1 MSASDGERSPKRQ
14 RLESYSPASPPLNPD
29 TKAFIPPNTPP
40 PSVRMSPSWQA
51 QSSQNNHHQGNSTT
65 FPTPPSTSGFHGHS
79 AGRGAGS
86 EAGGESG
93 RQTPVTDADG
103 EARKDSD
110 GDMEMADRHDGG
122 DRDAEHRRTDHER
135 MRNADAASSLSV
147 AQPLYKLSTTPIP
160 PVRPEP
166 SLDLIQ
172 LYSLQRIQASVA
184 RRDPRTGEKI
194 NKLRKSYENK
204 VKALGLE
211 GRNKAT
217 QNEHELWGLVD
228 PAWEQELEPGLTG
241 WQQKLREVNL
251 PLARTEA
258 HDNVFSKLDA
268 ALALH
273 PGRLPPKEHKEYQS
287 MLGLD
292 DPAVG
297 VKPGMNKVPNG
308 PVSAVAK
315 TAPATQIRNSA
326 PASPGSMA
334 GRPDRA
340 NKKRRYDDA
349 SYVGYQEGYEDDGYS
364 TGGMDDTGRHGSNA
378 AKRQKR
384 KDFPS
389 TSAAGQQSARNSPSA
404 FSNGGQNG
412 MVGVRSS

>member
-51 QSSQNNHHQGNSTT
+51 QSSQNHHQGNSST
-65 FPTPPSTSGFHGHS
+65 FPTPPSTSGFHGH
-79 AGRGAGS
+79 ATGRGAGS
-86 EAGGESG
+86 DAGGDSG
-93 RQTPVTDADG
+93 RQTPVTDAGG
-103 EARKDSD
+103 EVRKDSD
-110 GDMEMADRHDGG
+110 GDMEMADRQDGG
-122 DRDAEHRRTDHER
+122 DGDAEHRRTNHER
-135 MRNADAASSLSV
+135 QRNADAASSSSLSV
-147 AQPLYKLSTTPIP
+147 VQPLHKLSTTPIP
-160 PVRPEP
+160 QVLPHP

-217 QNEHELWGLVD
+217 QNSNELQGLLDPGWNFEHE
-228 PAWEQELEPGLTG
+228 PGVTY
-241 WQQKLREVNL
+241 WQAKVRDSNMQLGNKDAED
-251 PLARTEA
+251 EI
-258 HDNVFSKLDA
+258 FSKLSA
-268 ALALH
+268 AFDLH

-292 DPAVG
+292 DPAAG
-297 VKPGMNKVPNG
+297 VKPAMNKAPNG
-308 PVSAVAK
+308 PVSAMAK
-315 TAPATQIRNSA
+315 TAPAAQIRNSA
-326 PASPGSMA
+326 PASPGNMA

-340 NKKRRYDDA
+340 NKKRRYDD
-349 SYVGYQEGYEDDGYS
+349 SSFVGYQEGYEDDGYS
-364 TGGMDDTGRHGSNA
+364 TGGMDDTGRRGSN

-389 TSAAGQQSARNSPSA
+389 TSATAQQSARNSPST
-404 FSNGGQNG
+404 FSNGTQNG